1 MMTGFIV
8 QCCVMY
14 YTTSGRLSFMPH
26 DEITHW
32 VIPFSPGVVLLLAA
46 ADSWRQ
52 STLPS
57 RGSNAFNHHVKN
69 SIRNFFLFFSFSSI
83 CIQVSD
89 EGKCFFQGVKVKIEP
104 FFQWKTLVSSCARIV
119 TAH

>member
-89 EGKCFFQGVKVKIEP
+89 EGKCFSKASRLK
-104 FFQWKTLVSSCARIV
+104 SS
-119 TAH
+119 HFSNGKL